1 MKMNNL
7 ITLTVLLV
15 LFAACQEDVVL
26 DLNKTEKK
34 LVVEA
39 YVSNEFPCANVSLSY
54 SLDFYDSGI
63 QEKLD
68 NATVT
73 LTDENG
79 QVTVLD
85 LNNAREFVPVSF
97 IPNFGLNYTLNIS
110 LGDQIIQSQ
119 ATLPFPVPIVDVS
132 FVPNPFYSSPD
143 SLNLYVTLA
152 DQIDRDNFFRLK
164 VRRLSEEDSGEYSLF
179 DDSFGNGGMV
189 TLPVY
194 YSNFSAGDTVVVEL
208 FNLNEE
214 AFNYYAWLSE
224 NDRATLNTIAPGNP
238 TSNVPENVLGCFI
251 AYTVDRD
258 TVIARF

>member
-1 MKMNNL
+1 MKNL
-7 ITLTVLLV
+7 ITLTALLV
-15 LFAACQEDVVL
+15 LFAGCQEDVVL

-39 YVSNEFPCANVSLSY
+39 YVSNEFPGANVSLSY
-54 SLDFYDSGI
+54 SQDFYHAGI

-73 LTDENG
+73 LTDEND
-79 QVTVLD
+79 QVAVLA
-85 LNNAREFVPVSF
+85 LNNAREFVPISF
-97 IPNFGLNYTLNIS
+97 IPTFGLNYKLNIS
-110 LGDQIIQSQ
+110 LDDQIIESQ
-119 ATLPFPVPIVDVS
+119 AMLPFPVPIVGVS
-132 FVPNPFYSSPD
+132 FVPNPFYNSPD

-164 VRRLSEEDSGEYSLF
+164 VRRLNEDGSGEYSLF
-179 DDSFGNGGMV
+179 DDSFGNGGLV

-194 YSNFSAGDTVVVEL
+194 YRNFSAGDTVVVEL
-208 FNLNEE
+208 FNLSED

-224 NDRATLNTIAPGNP
+224 NDRATLNSIAPGNP

-258 TVIARF
+258 TVIARL